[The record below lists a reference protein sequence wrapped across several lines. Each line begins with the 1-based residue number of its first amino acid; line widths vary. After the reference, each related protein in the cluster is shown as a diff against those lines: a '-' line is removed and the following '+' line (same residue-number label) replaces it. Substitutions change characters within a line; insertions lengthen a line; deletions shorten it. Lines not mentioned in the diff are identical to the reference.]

1 MLIVSIFPNNQ
12 KFLKILC
19 DISLESLVAKKFF
32 SYIIKI
38 HNWLHNSMSK
48 DLLVALDSYENSQ
61 DS

>member
-1 MLIVSIFPNNQ
+1 MS
-12 KFLKILC
+12 

-38 HNWLHNSMSK
+38 HDWLHNIMSK
-48 DLLVALDSYENSQ
+48 DLLVVLDSYENSQ